1 MKRLHVPSRASRA
14 LPVLRAART
23 LLEAETPLRGDCGR
37 LCGGACCRADE
48 TGENGMLL
56 YPFEERLYRTPIE
69 GFSYRLVPDDTLFPG
84 GFRLVCDGNCL
95 RTHRP
100 LVCRLFPLRAR
111 LQTNPAGLLG
121 CKAELDP
128 RSWAVCPLPEEGGL
142 RAVRTDFIT
151 AVEKAGAL
159 LCAEPT
165 LCAAMRAEDRLLADM
180 CRL

>member
-1 MKRLHVPSRASRA
+1 MKCLRVPSRASRA

-56 YPFEERLYRTPIE
+56 YPFEDRLYRTPIE
-69 GFSYRLVPDDTLFPG
+69 GFAYRLVPDDTLYHG
-84 GFRLVCDGNCL
+84 GFRLVCEGSCP
-95 RTHRP
+95 RAHRP
-100 LVCRLFPLRAR
+100 LACRLFPLRVR
-111 LQTNPAGLLG
+111 LQPNAAGVPG

-142 RAVRTDFIT
+142 RAMRADFIA
-151 AVEKAGAL
+151 AVENAGTL
-159 LCAEPT
+159 LCADPT
-165 LCAAMRAEDRLLADM
+165 LRAAMRAEDRLLADM
-180 CRL
+180 CHL

>member
-1 MKRLHVPSRASRA
+1 MKRLRVPSRASRA

-37 LCGGACCRADE
+37 LCGRACCRADE

-56 YPFEERLYRTPIE
+56 YPFEDRLYRTPIE
-69 GFSYRLVPDDTLFPG
+69 GFAFRLVPDDTLFQG
-84 GFRLVCDGNCL
+84 GFRLVCEGSCP
-95 RTHRP
+95 RAHRP
-100 LVCRLFPLRAR
+100 LECRLFPLRVR
-111 LQTNPAGLLG
+111 LQPDATGLPR

-142 RAVRTDFIT
+142 RAMRADFIT

-159 LCAEPT
+159 LCENPT
-165 LCAAMRAEDRLLADM
+165 LRAALRAEDRLLREM
-180 CRL
+180 CHL